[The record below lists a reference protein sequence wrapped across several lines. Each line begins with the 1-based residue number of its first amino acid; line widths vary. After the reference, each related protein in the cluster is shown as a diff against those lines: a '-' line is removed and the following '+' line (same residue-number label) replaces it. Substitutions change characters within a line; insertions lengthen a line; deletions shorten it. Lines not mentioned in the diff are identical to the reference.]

1 MCSCDLHEVLSFEFF
16 VIRKLFARNSVKK
29 SRDLY
34 GFYGNFEFFLENENN
49 ELETLVRLLH
59 DEHSEHVDGEQSRDG
74 EQDVKEEYIK
84 IEVSD

>member
-1 MCSCDLHEVLSFEFF
+1 M
-16 VIRKLFARNSVKK
+16 ARNSVKK
-29 SRDLY
+29 
-34 GFYGNFEFFLENENN
+34 FERSLWVLWKFCIFFLENENN

>member
-1 MCSCDLHEVLSFEFF
+1 MQEIPL
-16 VIRKLFARNSVKK
+16 KN

-34 GFYGNFEFFLENENN
+34 GVYGNLKFFLENENN

-59 DEHSEHVDGEQSRDG
+59 DEHSEHSNGEQSRDDS

>member
-1 MCSCDLHEVLSFEFF
+1 M
-16 VIRKLFARNSVKK
+16 
-29 SRDLY
+29 
-34 GFYGNFEFFLENENN
+34 GFMEIQNFFLENENN